1 MKKGEGKLKQA
12 LTALEEMTLE
22 ENRPNSMEN
31 APKSAPNTAQGNGEK
46 GKQENPQMKGAGMER
61 APIPDMANA
70 ENQAKKDPAQAEQ
83 KCAEYF
89 SKYKVQDFQCVGE
102 TVGKGYTAY
111 NVQGY
116 DQNDNLLFAEV
127 DVHSGAL
134 VRFNY
139 YAACNSVNF
148 DMENAELIAK
158 DFLTSLGYENM
169 TASWVSENGT
179 DADFTFA
186 PEKDGVRIDPDS
198 VKVKICRERG
208 VVTAMDA
215 SKYLKNHKTRSLEKP
230 TLTKEQAQAYLNENV
245 TVEKATLALVKT
257 KRGEK
262 TAYEFLCSYGEE
274 KYLIY
279 TDANTGN
286 ELAIL
291 NVKNR

>member
-1 MKKGEGKLKQA
+1 
-12 LTALEEMTLE
+12 
-22 ENRPNSMEN
+22 
-31 APKSAPNTAQGNGEK
+31 
-46 GKQENPQMKGAGMER
+46 
-61 APIPDMANA
+61 
-70 ENQAKKDPAQAEQ
+70 
-83 KCAEYF
+83 
-89 SKYKVQDFQCVGE
+89 
-102 TVGKGYTAY
+102 
-111 NVQGY
+111 
-116 DQNDNLLFAEV
+116 LLFAEV